1 MHLLLPLF
9 LFIGIQNIFHTHA
22 NPNTSKLTLALVVIL
37 LLIST
42 IPSVL
47 GQQNSDKGKTVQTGL
62 GIRYDYDSN
71 IYNTSM
77 SEVESWIGIVTPSI
91 LLSTA
96 QQNYSLLY
104 QGEYVR
110 FYDDSA
116 DDYADHNVVGLAKFQ
131 IGSRGEINFIAAA
144 EKGHED
150 RGSNQTDGFNP
161 SSTFFPAEPDEF
173 DRNKLEAKYHFGAKG
188 NRGRLRFGIG
198 GSQRDYTNN
207 RLRTQSF
214 DYATQFGST
223 GLSLLF
229 HQRTSVVLDVVFT
242 DIRYNSPQPGEA
254 SRDSEDLRYLLGL
267 TWEATAKTE
276 GSIRLGMQQRRFDD
290 PTRENSSNASWEVD
304 VRWSPREYS
313 HVDFEA
319 SRENEETFAEGAF
332 IDRNEYKVIW
342 THEWSRGWESTISW
356 TQTDYKFVD
365 SPRNQDLSEFYLG
378 LRYPQGR
385 LLTWEAGY
393 SYRSRDSSL
402 SNLVYDGN
410 IYSIA
415 VNIGF

>member
-1 MHLLLPLF
+1 M
-9 LFIGIQNIFHTHA
+9 
-22 NPNTSKLTLALVVIL
+22 IL

-42 IPSVL
+42 IPAVL
-47 GQQNSDKGKTVQTGL
+47 AQQNSDKGKTIQTGL

-116 DDYADHNVVGLAKFQ
+116 DDYADHNVVGLVKFQ
-131 IGSRGEINFIAAA
+131 MGSRGEIDFIAAA

-150 RGSNQTDGFNP
+150 RGSNQTDGFDP
-161 SSTFFPAEPDEF
+161 TSTFFPAEPDEF
-173 DRNKLEAKYHFGAKG
+173 DRNKLEAKYHYGAKG

-214 DYATQFGST
+214 DYATQFVST

-229 HQRTSVVLDVVFT
+229 HQPVHLFLQSLHRLLRIDHQGQ
-242 DIRYNSPQPGEA
+242 ILEA
-254 SRDSEDLRYLLGL
+254 HHLPSHLLSHLLLLGQTLQNHYL
-267 TWEATAKTE
+267 T
-276 GSIRLGMQQRRFDD
+276 
-290 PTRENSSNASWEVD
+290 
-304 VRWSPREYS
+304 
-313 HVDFEA
+313 H
-319 SRENEETFAEGAF
+319 
-332 IDRNEYKVIW
+332 
-342 THEWSRGWESTISW
+342 
-356 TQTDYKFVD
+356 
-365 SPRNQDLSEFYLG
+365 LS
-378 LRYPQGR
+378 
-385 LLTWEAGY
+385 
-393 SYRSRDSSL
+393 
-402 SNLVYDGN
+402 
-410 IYSIA
+410 
-415 VNIGF
+415 